1 MAKKRPKA
9 PNHGREECYVETNS
23 GIALVARTFPFFSRS
38 NACCTVTVTHSI
50 CSVTSQ
56 HRCIFLNKEEELV
69 SEFQSLVDWHRFIED
84 TEVQYDDDGC
94 IYGQ

>member
-1 MAKKRPKA
+1 MVLIS
-9 PNHGREECYVETNS
+9 H
-23 GIALVARTFPFFSRS
+23 
-38 NACCTVTVTHSI
+38 ACCTVTVTHSI

-69 SEFQSLVDWHRFIED
+69 SEFQSLVDWHRFRFIED

>member
-1 MAKKRPKA
+1 MVLIS
-9 PNHGREECYVETNS
+9 H
-23 GIALVARTFPFFSRS
+23 
-38 NACCTVTVTHSI
+38 ACCTVTVTHSI